1 MHLFHL
7 HTRNYGPKSQ
17 IHKYNPRG
25 TISLGSRIVSR
36 NLHNLI
42 VSAHAGIDA
51 TLPAITYD
59 WYLLIANE
67 IVSEGS
73 PISLSFVHLQDIARS
88 ICHSFLTRKKY
99 VSLKKQNTFGYTGDS
114 KLDIFK
120 PSTYTS
126 YVSPLEIDMFVH
138 KSNSTYFTDLD
149 LARMDLVL
157 RVFQKYFF
165 QEFDNDF
172 GTFKSKSVNNFPYAP
187 IAMVECTFK
196 KELKIFQKFE
206 IKSKVVAWD
215 DKWLFMMSEFKIPK
229 SDRTYAVAMTKY
241 VFKKGG
247 GRTTINP
254 EEMIERCG
262 MLNDEVKAIN
272 KENYEL
278 VKHLASTDDLEA
290 MFDKLTS
297 RTSKL

>member
-88 ICHSFLTRKKY
+88 ICHSFLLSSFCHLGTNQEE
-99 VSLKKQNTFGYTGDS
+99 VC
-114 KLDIFK
+114 
-120 PSTYTS
+120 
-126 YVSPLEIDMFVH
+126 
-138 KSNSTYFTDLD
+138 FTEE
-149 LARMDLVL
+149 AEYL
-157 RVFQKYFF
+157 RLY
-165 QEFDNDF
+165 
-172 GTFKSKSVNNFPYAP
+172 
-187 IAMVECTFK
+187 
-196 KELKIFQKFE
+196 
-206 IKSKVVAWD
+206 
-215 DKWLFMMSEFKIPK
+215 
-229 SDRTYAVAMTKY
+229 R
-241 VFKKGG
+241 
-247 GRTTINP
+247 
-254 EEMIERCG
+254 
-262 MLNDEVKAIN
+262 
-272 KENYEL
+272 
-278 VKHLASTDDLEA
+278 
-290 MFDKLTS
+290 
-297 RTSKL
+297 